1 MTLAGVAARNVL
13 RNKFRTLLT
22 VLGVAVA
29 VLTFVL
35 IRTVLYAWTSAG
47 DYAAKD
53 RIVTRHKVTFVMTL
67 PKRYADDVAGN
78 KVKGIEKSGFA
89 TWFGGKDP
97 NHDREFFGTFAID
110 DGYLDVYSEFSTSPE
125 ELDAWKKDKQGAI
138 VGDVLAKKMGW
149 KLGDRIT
156 LQSGIYPDPSDGPW
170 TFNISAIYKATAKS
184 VDRSTFL
191 FHYAYMNDA
200 QPPARK
206 DQIGW
211 IASRVAPGESAADLS
226 LKVDQHFDAE
236 DIQTLSQDERAFNTS
251 FLAGISAILGAL
263 NIVSA
268 AILVIMLLIMGNT
281 IAMGVRERTQEYGVL
296 RAIGFLPKHIV
307 MFIMGEAIVT
317 GLLGGIVGLVISF
330 PIVQGGLGRWLE
342 ENMGNFF
349 PYFRIPI
356 RDAVLALGLSL
367 VLGAVAGLL
376 PALGASKLKVTEALR
391 RVA

>member
-1 MTLAGVAARNVL
+1 MTLGSVAARNVL

-22 VLGVAVA
+22 IFGVAVA

-67 PKRYADDVAGN
+67 PKRYADDLASKKVA
-78 KVKGIEKSGFA
+78 GIEKSGHA
-89 TWFGGKDP
+89 SWFGGKDP
-97 NHDREFFGTFAID
+97 NHDREFFGTFAIND
-110 DGYLDVYSEFSTSPE
+110 AYLDVYSEFSTPKA
-125 ELDAWKKDKQGAI
+125 ELEDWKKNKQGAI
-138 VGDVLAKKMGW
+138 VGDVLAKKLGW
-149 KLGDRIT
+149 KVGDRVT
-156 LQSGIYPDPSDGPW
+156 LQSGIYPDPPDGPW
-170 TFNISAIYKATAKS
+170 TFTISAIYTATAKS

-191 FHYAYMNDA
+191 FHYDYLNDA
-200 QPPARK
+200 QPANRK

-211 IASRVAPGESAADLS
+211 IASRVSSGESAPDLS
-226 LKVDQHFDAE
+226 LKIDKHFDAE
-236 DIQTLSQDERAFNTS
+236 DIQTLSQDERAFNSS
-251 FLAGISAILGAL
+251 FLAGISAILGAMNL
-263 NIVSA
+263 VSGV
-268 AILVIMLLIMGNT
+268 ILVIMLLILGNT

-307 MFIMGEAIVT
+307 IFIMGEAIVT
-317 GLLGGIVGLVISF
+317 GAIGGAVGLAISY
-330 PIVQGGLGRWLE
+330 PIVQGGMGRWLE

-349 PYFRIPI
+349 PYFRIPLG
-356 RDAVLALGLSL
+356 DAVLAFALSL
-367 VLGAVAGLL
+367 VLGALAGLL